1 MGLVHIPDN
10 KSIENTNLE
19 THVALSLARN
29 GALEDRIQRAEKKI
43 SDMEEQA
50 IAIKRIMFAAIMSAL
65 FGVVGTA
72 ITFLTGIR

>member
-29 GALEDRIQRAEKKI
+29 SALEDRIDRAEKKI
-43 SDMEEQA
+43 GDMEEQA
-50 IAIKRIMFAAIMSAL
+50 RAIKRIMLAAIMSAL
-65 FGVVGTA
+65 FGIVGTA